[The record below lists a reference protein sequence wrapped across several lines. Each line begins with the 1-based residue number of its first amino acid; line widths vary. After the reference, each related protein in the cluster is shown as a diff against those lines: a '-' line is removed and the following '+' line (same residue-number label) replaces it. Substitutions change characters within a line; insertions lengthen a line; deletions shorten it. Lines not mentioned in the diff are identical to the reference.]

1 MRTWLAAL
9 LAILLPAAASAAGE
23 PAYPWLAQPPTRT
36 LADSFAPP
44 DGFLR
49 PPVGAGSFAEWLRH
63 LPLAPDG
70 TPVRLYDGREKA
82 DQSEVAA
89 VIDIDVG
96 GADLQQCADAII
108 RLRAEYL
115 FSLGAADELAFD
127 FTSGDR
133 YRFQTYAKGVTPA
146 VTGAKMT
153 WRTGP
158 RHRLSHDSLRR
169 WLDIVFNYAGT
180 LSLSRELRP
189 VPRLTDAAIG
199 DVLVHGGT
207 PGHAVLIVDLA
218 VDPATGRKIA
228 LLAQGFMPAQ
238 SVHLLRTPL
247 DPALS
252 PWFALADDQP
262 IVMSEWMLRADE
274 LRRF

>member
-9 LAILLPAAASAAGE
+9 LAILLPAAGSAADE
-23 PAYPWLAQPPTRT
+23 PAYPWLTQPPTRT
-36 LADSFAPP
+36 LAGSFAPP
-44 DGFLR
+44 DGFVRR
-49 PPVGAGSFAEWLRH
+49 PADAGSFAEWLRH

-70 TPVRLYDGREKA
+70 APVRLYDGRAKA

-89 VIDIDVG
+89 VVDIDVG

-115 FSLGAADELAFD
+115 FSLGAGGDLAFD

-146 VTGAKMT
+146 VIGAKVT

-158 RHRLSHDSLRR
+158 RHGLSHDSLRR

-189 VPRLTDAAIG
+189 VRRLTDAAIG

-238 SVHLLRTPL
+238 SVHLLRNPL

-252 PWFALADDQP
+252 PWFMLADDQP
-262 IVMSEWMLRADE
+262 IAMPEWMLRPDE